1 MSDIDNGI
9 RIKTISI
16 ESLLHKLDHPKNM
29 VIKMDIEGGE
39 KYIFKNEE
47 FVHNI
52 KEIAMEMHGKENI
65 QNIPKILENNNFIIK
80 KYTAYDE
87 FKNTLNS
94 VLLHSLDFMKI
105 EKLSGYIAINGAIST
120 FKNKKNPVPSINNN
134 ELEVIYA
141 YKKQ

>member
-1 MSDIDNGI
+1 
-9 RIKTISI
+9 
-16 ESLLHKLDHPKNM
+16 
-29 VIKMDIEGGE
+29 
-39 KYIFKNEE
+39 
-47 FVHNI
+47 
-52 KEIAMEMHGKENI
+52 MEMHGKENI
-65 QNIPKILENNNFIIK
+65 QNIPKILENNNLIIK